1 MMTDDPS
8 NFLND
13 LPIWKLKLVAAE
25 YRIDVSACR
34 YKRDYVERIRS
45 KRLTQAQASGA
56 IAKAKKGMAEKRDD
70 SGESAVEKDIERIA
84 DAPVEIME
92 LPADEEKTIERNIDE
107 ALMMKPSFFEIDST
121 AQSAYNRM
129 IVGDFYQALKTNRE
143 ARLRSLEMISNFE
156 VYAAAVSIRAADE
169 LLTRLHEKTRLDP
182 TLRTALA
189 AAKKAFVAGS
199 PRLREEALES
209 LETLACKTYEAAM
222 SESDQDSE
230 ELRGL
235 LADYESFG
243 TRTEEPRRYLE
254 IAAQARQAFDP
265 NEYRKLVKSARK
277 SAEVARE
284 FRKKEIENAFGLVRA
299 STAEAKDIGVPVD
312 KAEAS
317 MAEARSAFDGGQFKR
332 AVELLAAVEN
342 SMDSAHL
349 DVMRQRKDLEAS
361 QAKKVSMTILKYEPM
376 ISESGSYGIEVQEAS
391 AHLASSKA
399 ALSRR
404 DIVAAAKFARR
415 VDEVMPPIEKELDHM
430 RIEKGVLTKV
440 ADRKCDKCDSD
451 SIYAFSDG
459 TKKCVD
465 CREVYRVPR
474 AQAPPVASETSSPS
488 ARPASR
494 PTMPPIKPPE
504 EPKKKRGLFRW

>member
-1 MMTDDPS
+1 MTDDPS

-25 YRIDVSACR
+25 YRIDVSACK

-45 KRLTQAQASGA
+45 KRLSQAQAREA
-56 IAKAKKGMAEKRDD
+56 IAKAPKARGEKRDD
-70 SGESAVEKDIERIA
+70 SGRSAVEKDIERIA
-84 DAPVEIME
+84 ETPVEILE

-107 ALMMKPSFFEIDST
+107 ALTMKPSFFEVDST

-129 IVGDFYQALKTNRE
+129 IVGDYYQALKTNRD
-143 ARLRSLEMISNFE
+143 ARLKSLEMISNFE

-169 LLTRLHEKTRLDP
+169 LLTRLQDKTKLDP

-199 PRLREEALES
+199 PRPREEAIEG
-209 LETLACKTYEAAM
+209 LETLACKTYEAVM
-222 SESDQDSE
+222 SESDRDSE

-265 NEYRKLVKSARK
+265 NEYRKLVQSARK
-277 SAEVARE
+277 SAEVAKE
-284 FRKKEIENAFGLVRA
+284 FRRKEIENAFGLVRA
-299 STAEAKDIGVPVD
+299 STAEAKDVGVSVD

-317 MAEARSAFDGGQFKR
+317 VAEAKRAFDGGQFKR

-349 DVMRQRKDLEAS
+349 DMIRQRKDLEAS
-361 QAKKVSMTILKYEPM
+361 QAKKVSLAILKYEPM
-376 ISESGSYGIEVQEAS
+376 ISESGSYGIEIQEAS

-404 DIVAAAKFARR
+404 DVVAAAKFARR
-415 VDEVMPPIEKELDHM
+415 MDEIMPPVEKELDHM
-430 RIEKGVLTKV
+430 RIEKGVLTRV
-440 ADRKCDKCDSD
+440 ADGKCDECESD

-465 CREVYRVPR
+465 CRTVYRVPK
-474 AQAPPVASETSSPS
+474 AQASPATSQMQTPS
-488 ARPASR
+488 ARPTSQPA
-494 PTMPPIKPPE
+494 MPPTKPPE
-504 EPKKKRGLFRW
+504 DPKKKRGLFRW